1 VYGSLIQVDNM
12 YLHCNIPLEYTKG
25 NFGGNTDCREFQGG
39 GNIWGG
45 GVKGGNLRS
54 RFGVKETGDII
65 SSSPF
70 IEWNVLFTTEL
81 FKPLSDQG

>member
-1 VYGSLIQVDNM
+1 MQYSIRIYQGEFWREYRLQG
-12 YLHCNIPLEYTKG
+12 IP
-25 NFGGNTDCREFQGG
+25 GG

-54 RFGVKETGDII
+54 RFGDKETVDII

-70 IEWNVLFTTEL
+70 IEWNVLFTTEPL
-81 FKPLSDQG
+81 EPLSDQG

>member
-1 VYGSLIQVDNM
+1 MYGSLVQVDNM

-25 NFGGNTDCREFQGG
+25 NSEGNTDCREFQGG
-39 GNIWGG
+39 NIRGG

-54 RFGVKETGDII
+54 RFGVKETVDII

-70 IEWNVLFTTEL
+70 IEWNVLFTTEP
-81 FKPLSDQG
+81 FKPLSDQE